1 MQPRLAAAL
10 ARSIARQ
17 IASCGLD
24 LRGLCV
30 ATECANGAY
39 ASTAAAAVAAGAEA
53 VYAFGRENRYATVA
67 EAEAD
72 VRALI
77 VALGADGGRLHV
89 VVDRADIPW
98 ATVDLVTNSGNLRPI
113 DGDLIGA
120 LPDNAAI
127 ALMFEA
133 WELRD
138 GDIDVGAAGA
148 RGVSIFGVDEHH
160 PACASFELVGALA
173 ISEAMRQRWSVAHGR
188 VAVFSDNAFRDPVL
202 RALRAAGA
210 EAEALP
216 LTGPALA
223 ADPPFDL
230 AVLATTP
237 PRVAAA
243 HGLTPLDPH
252 DLALRIAATGCHG
265 CVQLWGDVERASAKE
280 VSFAP
285 STPPPPGHQGV
296 PMNAA
301 GHEATVRLQVGGL
314 AAAAHG
320 RRLARG
326 EAVSPALAGLVQRV
340 GGPAPA
346 GEQRT

>member
-10 ARSIARQ
+10 ARSISRQ

-39 ASTAAAAVAAGAEA
+39 ASTAAAAVAAGADA
-53 VYAFGRENRYATVA
+53 VYAFGRDNRYAKVA
-67 EAEAD
+67 EAETD

-77 VALGADGGRLHV
+77 SALGGDGARLHV

-98 ATVDLVTNSGNLRPI
+98 SSVDLVTNSGNLRPL
-113 DGDLIGA
+113 DGDLIAA
-120 LPDNAAI
+120 LPAGAAI

-138 GDIDVGAAGA
+138 GDIDVGAAFA
-148 RGVSIFGVDEHH
+148 RGVPIFGVDEHH

-173 ISEAMRQRWSVAHGR
+173 VSEAMRQRWSVAHGR

-210 EAEALP
+210 EAAALP
-216 LTGPALA
+216 LEGPVVS

-230 AVLATTP
+230 CVVATTP

-243 HGLTPLDPH
+243 HGLAPIDPAE
-252 DLALRIAATGCHG
+252 LARRVAATGCHG
-265 CVQLWGDVERASAKE
+265 CIQLWGDVERTAAPE
-280 VSFAP
+280 VTFAP
-285 STPPPPGHQGV
+285 ATPPAPGHQGV

-314 AAAAHG
+314 AAALHG
-320 RRLARG
+320 RRLALG
-326 EAVSPALAGLVQRV
+326 EAVAADLAALVQPVRGV
-340 GGPAPA
+340 AIGQ
-346 GEQRT
+346 EQHA